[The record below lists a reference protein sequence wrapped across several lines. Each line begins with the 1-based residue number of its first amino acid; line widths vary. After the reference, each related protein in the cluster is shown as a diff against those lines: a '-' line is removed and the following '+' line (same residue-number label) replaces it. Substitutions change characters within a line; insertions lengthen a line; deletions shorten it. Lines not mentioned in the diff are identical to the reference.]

1 MYAICQVFETCV
13 RGELKE
19 KTRVLVTNQLHF
31 LSQVD
36 EIILVHSGVIKERG
50 SYENLIASGSLFIQ
64 LMENAGK
71 MEDGADIVD
80 GNEKSIDF
88 LNSHKPKKDGTG
100 YKESIQKNER
110 KSILIKQEERE
121 TGVIN
126 SAVLLR

>member
-1 MYAICQVFETCV
+1 M
-13 RGELKE
+13 
-19 KTRVLVTNQLHF
+19 TNQLHF

-50 SYENLIASGSLFIQ
+50 SYENLIASGTLFIQ

-80 GNEKSIDF
+80 GNEKSIDL
-88 LNSHKPKKDGTG
+88 LNSQKPKKDGSG
-100 YKESIQKNER
+100 YKESIKKNER

-121 TGVIN
+121 TGVVS
-126 SAVLLR
+126 SAVLSR